1 MAIKY
6 KDPSFS
12 SSPVSRSISSSG
24 SVQWEQAPT
33 LFTKRSGVIMEIWGP
48 SGSGRT
54 TLALTAPGPIAHIWF
69 HEKVD
74 GVIQAAKG
82 AGKELRDIRMFRAGG
97 IFRGSPREIQSDAWD
112 SMLAFEAAY
121 YDAFNWAKTIIID
134 THPEAWYLERLAEF
148 GADRPVKN
156 PETGKVGRIDR
167 NWAGINNRWM
177 SMLNKARSQEGDDH
191 SQTNV
196 IFIGQVEDEWKDSD
210 DGVGK
215 KTGRLVRTS
224 TKASDQVLLK
234 SDISVRTDKSRG
246 DFIST
251 IYKGWWNASSEDM
264 ELRNEMSNFGMIMGI
279 VTETD
284 PDEWTE
290 ER

>member
-1 MAIKY
+1 MAIKF
-6 KDPSFS
+6 KDSSS
-12 SSPVSRSISSSG
+12 SSPGRSISNNSSI
-24 SVQWEQAPT
+24 QWEQAPT

-48 SGSGRT
+48 TMTGRT
-54 TLALTAPGPIAHIWF
+54 TLALTAPGPIALISF
-69 HEKVD
+69 HEKID
-74 GVIQAAKG
+74 GVVQAAKS
-82 AGKELRDIRMFRAGG
+82 AGKGLRDIRIFKAGK
-97 IFRGSPREIQSDAWD
+97 IFRGTPQQIQSDAWEA
-112 SMLAFEAAY
+112 MCAYEAAY
-121 YDAFNWAKTIIID
+121 YDAFNWARTVIVD

-156 PETGKVGRIDR
+156 PETGKVGRIEQ

-177 SMLNKARSQEGDDH
+177 SMLNKARSQDGDDF

-196 IFIGQVEDEWKDSD
+196 IFIGQVEDEWKD
-210 DGVGK
+210 GEGGIGK

-234 SDISVRTDKSRG
+234 SDISVRTDKHRG

-264 ELRNEMSNFGMIMGI
+264 ELRNEMSNFGMIMGL

-290 ER
+290 ERQ

>member
-1 MAIKY
+1 MAIKI
-6 KDPSFS
+6 KDAQMSS
-12 SSPVSRSISSSG
+12 SSPGRFLSSHSSI
-24 SVQWEQAPT
+24 QWEQAPT
-33 LFTKRSGVIMEIWGP
+33 VFTKRSGVIMEIWGP

-82 AGKELRDIRMFRAGG
+82 AGKESRDIRMFRAGG
-97 IFRGSPREIQSDAWD
+97 IFRGTPQQIQSDAWEA
-112 SMLAFEAAY
+112 MCAYEAAY

-148 GADRPVKN
+148 GADRPA
-156 PETGKVGRIDR
+156 TGRIDR

-196 IFIGQVEDEWKDSD
+196 IFIGQVEDEWKD
-210 DGVGK
+210 GEGGIGK
-215 KTGRLVRTS
+215 KTGRLVRVS

-264 ELRNEMSNFGMIMGI
+264 ELRNEMSNFGMIMGL